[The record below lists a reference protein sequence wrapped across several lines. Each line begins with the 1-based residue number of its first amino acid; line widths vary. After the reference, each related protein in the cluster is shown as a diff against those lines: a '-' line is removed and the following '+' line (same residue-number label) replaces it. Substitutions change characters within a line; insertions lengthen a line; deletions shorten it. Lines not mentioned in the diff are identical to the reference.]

1 MFSPAKLQ
9 SVIEDEDFMLVNTH
23 VPFEG
28 NLPRTGVSVAY
39 NEIGQGLET
48 GYPRIRTRG
57 SWFTARVG
65 A

>member
-1 MFSPAKLQ
+1 
-9 SVIEDEDFMLVNTH
+9 MLVNTH